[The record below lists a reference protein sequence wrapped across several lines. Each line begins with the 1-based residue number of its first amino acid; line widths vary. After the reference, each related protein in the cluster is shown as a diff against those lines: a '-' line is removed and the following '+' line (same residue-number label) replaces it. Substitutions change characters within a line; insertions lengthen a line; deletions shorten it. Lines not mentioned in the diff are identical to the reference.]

1 MPGYWWSAPFASWWT
16 VQAVTGFNA
25 PAADLVPGQV
35 TRTLAPSEELPAS
48 EHDRCA
54 LMCARD
60 STRTRASAE
69 VAMNWWG
76 WVILAL
82 VVLLILLTLAVLV
95 QRRRRRGGVIGL
107 GDSGRSDRR

>member
-25 PAADLVPGQV
+25 PAAGLVPGQV
-35 TRTLAPSEELPAS
+35 TRTLAPSEDLPAS

-54 LMCARD
+54 LMCARE
-60 STRTRASAE
+60 STRTQRAE
-69 VAMNWWG
+69 VAMDWWG

-82 VVLLILLTLAVLV
+82 VVLLILITFAVLV
-95 QRRRRRGGVIGL
+95 QRRRR
-107 GDSGRSDRR
+107 